1 MSESL
6 AWEKWSTF
14 SHNRYLEEAE
24 KYSKP
29 GSVAKM
35 KAYFEAHYKRIG
47 AKKQAAQEQASDA
60 ASSFEQDVQDNV
72 NDTSSLNLG
81 AAEANAYPSAHESPV
96 TETPDAEVPPNV
108 VVSSCGSSA
117 ETKGLQNVETN
128 DVETG
133 AMVTDSTGSHVQAE
147 VYQVK
152 NLEMNI
158 NVSESASENEM
169 KANESSDAMESNFV
183 VATLERKVPVQV

>member
-60 ASSFEQDVQDNV
+60 PSSFEQEVQDNV
-72 NDTSSLNLG
+72 YDSSSLNLG
-81 AAEANAYPSAHESPV
+81 AAEANAYPSTHESPV
-96 TETPDAEVPPNV
+96 NKTPDVEVPLGV
-108 VVSSCGSSA
+108 VVSSCGSST
-117 ETKGLQNVETN
+117 ETKDLQNVGTN
-128 DVETG
+128 DVEMG
-133 AMVTDSTGSHVQAE
+133 EMVTYSTGSHGQAE
-147 VYQVK
+147 IYQSKDPEV
-152 NLEMNI
+152 NI
-158 NVSESASENEM
+158 NVSESTSENEM
-169 KANESSDAMESNFV
+169 NANESNDAMESNFV
-183 VATLERKVPVQV
+183 VATLEMKVPVLV

>member
-60 ASSFEQDVQDNV
+60 PCSFEEEVQDNV
-72 NDTSSLNLG
+72 YDSSCLNLG
-81 AAEANAYPSAHESPV
+81 AAEANAYPSTHESPV
-96 TETPDAEVPPNV
+96 KETPDVEAPPSV
-108 VVSSCGSSA
+108 VVSSCGSST
-117 ETKGLQNVETN
+117 ETKDLQNVGN
-128 DVETG
+128 IDVEMG
-133 AMVTDSTGSHVQAE
+133 GMVTDSTGSHGQAE
-147 VYQVK
+147 IYQSK
-152 NLEMNI
+152 DPQMNI
-158 NVSESASENEM
+158 NVSESTSENEM
-169 KANESSDAMESNFV
+169 NANESSDATESNFV
-183 VATLERKVPVQV
+183 VATLEMKVPVLV